1 MTNDVLKEAVRINC
15 EIYDMEHYL
24 KDMDNVMQGD
34 VKIEVYVLNKNVAC
48 KCILFDDDPVVG
60 EELREAVMGVLARK
74 REMLSKKLDILRRE
88 FERI

>member
-1 MTNDVLKEAVRINC
+1 MTNDVLKEAVRINR
-15 EIYDMEHYL
+15 EIYDMEHCL

-34 VKIEVYVLNKNVAC
+34 VKIEVDVLNEDVAC